1 MKSSTKFQPTIQ
13 CRKWWI
19 IKRQIPCYHRVS
31 EAKYPLI
38 MPLLTKFTR
47 KSCWTIRTQSSHFNL
62 AIFMALSIESSLWM
76 KSCFASRDMIDRS
89 ERWIIKRWILCYHG
103 ISEASS
109 PFIMPVIDSI
119 HSQVSVEVIGQ
130 SIIRVS
136 PPYVCRYSLNYRLKT
151 INNKQSIEGSYG
163 GWKATTRS
171 SRSLQEK
178 RCNNETKA
186 LVDVKVTNVKVELQ
200 MMLSWKRSEV
210 LGSLETWHS
219 YIPASSGRTLR
230 MCSVHVSDAMTWSDL
245 NRPSAMKVSRST
257 VTKSPSSSSFLRIH
271 ETCNEHVTDSVD
283 ACQQP
288 LAW

>member
-1 MKSSTKFQPTIQ
+1 M
-13 CRKWWI
+13 
-19 IKRQIPCYHRVS
+19 
-31 EAKYPLI
+31 
-38 MPLLTKFTR
+38 KFTR

-62 AIFMALSIESSLWM
+62 AIFMALSTESSLWM

-151 INNKQSIEGSYG
+151 INNQLRAHVADGKLRLDHQDRY
-163 GWKATTRS
+163 K
-171 SRSLQEK
+171 K